1 MNVLCAE
8 KLYQGERTA
17 AQEVERQSRGKREE
31 MVRRLKEPFV
41 KSAAAIAGDGL
52 DRQRQMPLQQKGERR
67 TSLQALGTM
76 RRSVVNHILQPVR
89 AGLRS
94 PSGQYRLS
102 AHCMRTG
109 LLCRSDS
116 DSD

>member
-41 KSAAAIAGDGL
+41 KSAVVIAGDGL
-52 DRQRQMPLQQKGERR
+52 DRQRQMVLQQKGERR
-67 TSLQALGTM
+67 TDITSSTWNNASLRVGHHPYPATC
-76 RRSVVNHILQPVR
+76 
-89 AGLRS
+89 
-94 PSGQYRLS
+94 PSRP
-102 AHCMRTG
+102 
-109 LLCRSDS
+109 
-116 DSD
+116 